1 MLKIYKV
8 KDYDE
13 MSKKAATLI
22 AAQVIANPESVLGL
36 ATGSTPVGTYRYLS
50 KWYKESCLDINF
62 ADVKVV
68 NLDEYKGLAR
78 DNAQSYYY
86 FMQHNLFDNINIK
99 AENTHIPNG
108 LETDEAKAC
117 SEYEAAIDSLGG
129 VDLQLLGIGGNGHIG
144 FNEPGDVF
152 IKNCHCIKL
161 AETTIEANSR
171 FFANKEEVP
180 QKAYT
185 MGVGN
190 IMEAKRILLLASGKA
205 KANAIKQL
213 LSGEITAQVP
223 ASVLQ
228 LHHDV
233 TIIADEEA
241 LSSVSI

>member
-8 KDYDE
+8 KNYDE

-22 AAQVIANPESVLGL
+22 AAQIIGNPDSVLGL

-50 KWYKESCLDINF
+50 KWYKEGYLDIDF
-62 ADVKVV
+62 SEVKVV
-68 NLDEYKGLAR
+68 NLDEYKGLPR
-78 DNAQSYYY
+78 DNEQSYYY
-86 FMQHNLFDNINIK
+86 FMQENLFKNINIK
-99 AENTHIPNG
+99 SENTHIPNG
-108 LETDEAKAC
+108 LEADEFKAC
-117 SEYEAAIDSLGG
+117 TEYEAIIDSLGG

-144 FNEPGDVF
+144 FNEPSDIFV
-152 IKNCHCIKL
+152 KDCHCIEL
-161 AETTIEANSR
+161 AEATIEANSR
-171 FFANKEEVP
+171 FFSNKNEVP
-180 QKAYT
+180 KKAYT

-190 IMEAKRILLLASGKA
+190 IMEAKKILLLASGKT

-241 LSSVSI
+241 LAQISI

>member
-8 KDYDE
+8 KNYDE

-36 ATGSTPVGTYRYLS
+36 ATGSTPVGTYKYLS
-50 KWYKESCLDINF
+50 KWYKDGYLDIDF
-62 ADVKVV
+62 SDVRVV
-68 NLDEYKGLAR
+68 NLDEYKGLPR
-78 DNAQSYYY
+78 DNDQSYYY
-86 FMQHNLFDNINIK
+86 FMQDNLFKNINIK

-108 LETDEAKAC
+108 LEIDEIKAC
-117 SEYEAAIDSLGG
+117 SEYEQIIKSLGG
-129 VDLQLLGIGGNGHIG
+129 VDLQLLGIGSNGHIG
-144 FNEPGDVF
+144 FNEPSDVF

-180 QKAYT
+180 KKAYT

-190 IMEAKRILLLASGKA
+190 IMEASNILLLASGKA
-205 KANAIKQL
+205 KAKAIKQL
-213 LSGEITAQVP
+213 LSGEITAKVP

-228 LHHDV
+228 LHHNV

-241 LSSVSI
+241 LSAVNI